1 MHTMPLTI
9 GVALIA
15 ILINLP
21 IPGLSDFLA
30 SSGLTAAGNEVIAA
44 TMSLLAIYC
53 SFLISYQY
61 AKDDGMN
68 PLTAGVMSMG
78 AFLILVPSTIDMGEA
93 GTITAFKSNYLGS
106 DGIFV
111 AIILSILVAM
121 AYGFLTRKNIKVT
134 LPDSVPPMVSD
145 SLSPVFTAMIIYIL
159 DRLLGLNVFGSTDSS
174 KTTETAE
181 AVATSS
187 STIIDRFFA
196 WFESH
201 YDWSV
206 LLIFSLLILPTYIV
220 FRRAPRQT
228 RHSLPQGFFIQVFN
242 SVLFLVLVFLFSIL
256 KYPLMLGDASDD
268 LLMCVSLVIFAGQVV
283 VVYRQLFG
291 YSLRGTLWRMLPLLG
306 LTIIELTILAVIASL
321 IVGAAENDHK
331 PWVYVVFGIVFI
343 ALVAISFKIFAVVFT
358 KRLALTAG
366 QRRWQKVVMGLLCFG
381 FVVNTAM
388 LLRIAYVDITGNYS
402 KDTTLSD
409 STLTFMSIGLT
420 IISAAAEALMIYMIR
435 RLHRMMRK

>member
-1 MHTMPLTI
+1 MSFRESYRRFWRRQQEARRFRMSDEQHVCKNCGREFTGNYCPCCGQRHSVGAVTWDSIREGIMDLWGVGTRSMPFTI
-9 GVALIA
+9 WQLLWRPGYLIGDY
-15 ILINLP
+15 I
-21 IPGLSDFLA
+21 
-30 SSGLTAAGNEVIAA
+30 SGRRQV
-44 TMSLLAIYC
+44 
-53 SFLISYQY
+53 SF
-61 AKDDGMN
+61 
-68 PLTAGVMSMG
+68 
-78 AFLILVPSTIDMGEA
+78 
-93 GTITAFKSNYLGS
+93 
-106 DGIFV
+106 
-111 AIILSILVAM
+111 
-121 AYGFLTRKNIKVT
+121 
-134 LPDSVPPMVSD
+134 PPVKM
-145 SLSPVFTAMIIYIL
+145 LVFTAMIIYIL
-159 DRLLGLNVFGSTDSS
+159 DHLLGLNVFGSTDSS
-174 KTTETAE
+174 KTAETAE
-181 AVATSS
+181 AVATNS

-206 LLIFSLLILPTYIV
+206 LLIFSLLILPTWIV

-228 RHSLPQGFFIQVFN
+228 CHSLPQGFFIQVFN
-242 SVLFLVLVFLFSIL
+242 SVLFLVLVFLFAIL

-321 IVGAAENDHK
+321 VVGAADNDHK
-331 PWVYVVFGIVFI
+331 PWVYVLFGIVFI

-358 KRLALTAG
+358 NRPALTAG

-409 STLTFMSIGLT
+409 STLTFMSIALT

>member
-1 MHTMPLTI
+1 MSFRESYRRFWRRQQEARRFRMSDEQHVCKNCGREFTGNYCPCCGQRHSVGAVTWDSIREGIMDLWGVGTRSMPFTI
-9 GVALIA
+9 WQLLWRPGYLIGDY
-15 ILINLP
+15 I
-21 IPGLSDFLA
+21 
-30 SSGLTAAGNEVIAA
+30 SGRRQV
-44 TMSLLAIYC
+44 
-53 SFLISYQY
+53 SF
-61 AKDDGMN
+61 
-68 PLTAGVMSMG
+68 
-78 AFLILVPSTIDMGEA
+78 
-93 GTITAFKSNYLGS
+93 
-106 DGIFV
+106 
-111 AIILSILVAM
+111 
-121 AYGFLTRKNIKVT
+121 
-134 LPDSVPPMVSD
+134 PPVKM
-145 SLSPVFTAMIIYIL
+145 LVFTAMIIYIL
-159 DRLLGLNVFGSTDSS
+159 DHLLGLNVFGSTDSS

-291 YSLRGTLWRMLPLLG
+291 YSLRGTLWR
-306 LTIIELTILAVIASL
+306 ELTILAVIASL